1 MRSCLR
7 ASRLVSQQAG
17 SFPKRFVSAH
27 RFSDAVRSRAGQ
39 ESLQAL
45 LDVVNSVMSSYSS
58 MRSGT
63 KLPLDSRDNPPQH
76 FLVAHSDGGAR
87 GNPGPAGYGV
97 VIQDE
102 TGRKV
107 AALSEYLGHQTNN
120 FAEYQG
126 LIAALEYAI
135 QHGPKA
141 LKLISDS
148 ELLVR
153 QIKGIYKVKNPTLQD
168 LHARAKDLIAKL
180 DWFSIGH
187 ALREHNQEADR
198 LANEAMD
205 RGMGRNARTNAGD
218 PPARPLAQATPPQE
232 FEGVVRGG
240 KVELADLPDGTRVQI
255 RVKK

>member
-1 MRSCLR
+1 MYPSRTG
-7 ASRLVSQQAG
+7 ASRPI
-17 SFPKRFVSAH
+17 FE
-27 RFSDAVRSRAGQ
+27 SR
-39 ESLQAL
+39 E
-45 LDVVNSVMSSYSS
+45 
-58 MRSGT
+58 
-63 KLPLDSRDNPPQH
+63 NPPQH
-76 FLVAHSDGGAR
+76 YLIAHSDGGAR

-135 QHGPKA
+135 KHGPKA

-153 QIKGIYKVKNPTLQD
+153 QIKGIYKVKNAVLQD
-168 LHARAKDLIAKL
+168 LHARAKELIVQL

-187 ALREHNQEADR
+187 ALREHNKEADQ

-205 RGMGRNARTNAGD
+205 KGMGRVGGRSSPAHPSPLTTHGAADASAARSSN
-218 PPARPLAQATPPQE
+218 QPQE
-232 FEGVVRGG
+232 LEGIVRNGVV
-240 KVELADLPDGTRVQI
+240 ELVNSKLPEGTRVQL
-255 RVKK
+255 RVKR

>member
-1 MRSCLR
+1 LI
-7 ASRLVSQQAG
+7 
-17 SFPKRFVSAH
+17 
-27 RFSDAVRSRAGQ
+27 
-39 ESLQAL
+39 
-45 LDVVNSVMSSYSS
+45 
-58 MRSGT
+58 
-63 KLPLDSRDNPPQH
+63 
-76 FLVAHSDGGAR
+76 AHSDGGAR

-97 VIQDE
+97 VIKDE
-102 TGRKV
+102 SGRKV

-126 LIAALEYAI
+126 LIAALEYALK
-135 QHGPKA
+135 HGPKA

-168 LHARAKDLIAKL
+168 LHARAKQLIAHL
-180 DWFSIGH
+180 EWFSIGH

-205 RGMGRNARTNAGD
+205 KGMGRNVARAPT
-218 PPARPLAQATPPQE
+218 PASPSATTLPPQE

-240 KVELADLPDGTRVQI
+240 KVELVQGSLPEGTRVQV
-255 RVKK
+255 RLKR

>member
-1 MRSCLR
+1 MAPSSRHLFELR
-7 ASRLVSQQAG
+7 
-17 SFPKRFVSAH
+17 
-27 RFSDAVRSRAGQ
+27 
-39 ESLQAL
+39 ES
-45 LDVVNSVMSSYSS
+45 
-58 MRSGT
+58 
-63 KLPLDSRDNPPQH
+63 PPDH
-76 FLVAHSDGGAR
+76 YLIAHSDGGAR

-97 VIQDE
+97 VIKDE
-102 TGRKV
+102 SGRKV

-126 LIAALEYAI
+126 LIAALEYAL

-168 LHARAKDLIAKL
+168 LHARAKELIVQL
-180 DWFSIGH
+180 EWFSIGH

-205 RGMGRNARTNAGD
+205 RGMGRSMAS
-218 PPARPLAQATPPQE
+218 PAVRPLAPSLPTQE
-232 FEGVVRGG
+232 FEGIVRHG
-240 KVELADLPDGTRVQI
+240 KIELVGVNLPDGTRVQV

>member
-1 MRSCLR
+1 MPS
-7 ASRLVSQQAG
+7 SR
-17 SFPKRFVSAH
+17 SAH
-27 RFSDAVRSRAGQ
+27 LF
-39 ESLQAL
+39 E
-45 LDVVNSVMSSYSS
+45 
-58 MRSGT
+58 
-63 KLPLDSRDNPPQH
+63 SRDTPPEH
-76 FLVAHSDGGAR
+76 YLIAHSDGGAR

-102 TGRKV
+102 SGRKV
-107 AALSEYLGHQTNN
+107 VALSEYLGHQTNN

-126 LIAALEYAI
+126 LIAALEYAL

-153 QIKGIYKVKNPTLQD
+153 QIKGIYKVKNAVLQD
-168 LHARAKDLIAKL
+168 LHGRAKELIGQL
-180 DWFSIGH
+180 EWFSIGH

-205 RGMGRNARTNAGD
+205 KGTGRGVARA
-218 PPARPLAQATPPQE
+218 PSPAQASPQE
-232 FEGVVRGG
+232 FEGIVRNGVVVLSNGS
-240 KVELADLPDGTRVQI
+240 LPEGTRVQV

>member
-1 MRSCLR
+1 MPSDF
-7 ASRLVSQQAG
+7 SRT
-17 SFPKRFVSAH
+17 
-27 RFSDAVRSRAGQ
+27 
-39 ESLQAL
+39 
-45 LDVVNSVMSSYSS
+45 
-58 MRSGT
+58 GT
-63 KLPLDSRDNPPQH
+63 KHLFEARENPPEH
-76 FLVAHSDGGAR
+76 YLIAHSDGGAR

-97 VIQDE
+97 VIKDE
-102 TGRKV
+102 TGKKV

-153 QIKGIYKVKNPTLQD
+153 QIKGIYKVKNAVLQD
-168 LHARAKDLIAKL
+168 LHGRAKELIAQM

-187 ALREHNQEADR
+187 AFREQNQEADR
-198 LANEAMD
+198 LANDAMD
-205 RGMGRNARTNAGD
+205 KGMGRSVARVGAD
-218 PPARPLAQATPPQE
+218 HVAAATPTGRVSTQAQQE
-232 FEGVVRGG
+232 FEGIVRQG
-240 KVELADLPDGTRVQI
+240 KVELVNGTLPEGTKVQL